1 MIAQAR
7 VMAAQQMRSGHAQ
20 AVFRGSVH
28 NTWIRW
34 WRQVV
39 RGGKRNQ
46 EFFLSFRLNIG

>member
-7 VMAAQQMRSGHAQ
+7 VVAVQKTRSGHAQ
-20 AVFRGSVH
+20 AVFRGSVR

-39 RGGKRNQ
+39 RGEKRNQ
-46 EFFLSFRLNIG
+46 EFFLSFGLNIG